1 MKSLILES
9 TEFTPEVHFNADNHI
24 FDMKGISMPENA
36 SGFYLQIIEWL
47 DKYEENIVNKFTGT
61 DEILIKLNFKLTYC
75 NSASAKYLLNIME
88 KLKTFKDSGLNIEIN
103 WYYDAGDELMLDDG
117 KDLSDSINIPFKY
130 HAI

>member
-9 TEFTPEVHFNADNHI
+9 TEFTPEVYFNIDNHI

-36 SGFYLQIIEWL
+36 SDFYLQIIEWL
-47 DKYEENIVNKFTGT
+47 DEYEENIAKKNTGE
-61 DEILIKLNFKLTYC
+61 DDISIKLNFKLTYC
-75 NSASAKYLLNIME
+75 NSASAKYLLTIME
-88 KLKTFKDSGLNIEIN
+88 KLKTFVDSGINIEVN

-117 KDLSDSINIPFKY
+117 KDLADSINIPFKY